1 MSRIAVGATATAVAN
16 HVIPTSARHS
26 RTCARR
32 RSNEPPQHS
41 TAHEC
46 LSYHRLILH
55 HQSIYSPLQLYY
67 IHFLH
72 GCFIQDATTQ
82 AHAAPKQHERNVR
95 IIHPP
100 KQVWPF
106 CAITTPQKNVVVQRQ
121 SDIYLHSI
129 VRCCLLKNKKM
140 NREQKKKTPW
150 PACLF
155 YSSWM
160 DGWMDEGIRS
170 DRCSFWR
177 LLMFINPTY
186 VVVAVVVLPMT
197 SGSSS
202 FHFELN
208 IKI

>member
-1 MSRIAVGATATAVAN
+1 MQHIESSVRPGACLPCLSVCLVCLLCLSHLTDITRMSRIAVGATATAVAN

-106 CAITTPQKNVVVQRQ
+106 CAITTPQKNFVVQRQ

-129 VRCCLLKNKKM
+129 VRCCLLKKK
-140 NREQKKKTPW
+140 
-150 PACLF
+150 
-155 YSSWM
+155 
-160 DGWMDEGIRS
+160 
-170 DRCSFWR
+170 
-177 LLMFINPTY
+177 
-186 VVVAVVVLPMT
+186 
-197 SGSSS
+197 
-202 FHFELN
+202 
-208 IKI
+208 